1 MSLSRKILTSAGW
14 TTLAVYINAVIA
26 FVGNIFLARL
36 LMPDDFGIYALAAS
50 FLSFLFMIS
59 GFGSQEAI
67 VQCRDESVQHLIP
80 TAFWMTVGLG
90 LGLAVTGSLIGFFLA
105 SGYGK
110 TMGVLIALLSWLS
123 LVNMVSNVYGAIL
136 KRELLYKPMTLTQT
150 VGTFISFGLAVLA
163 AYNNWGIWSLFVR
176 EATWT
181 VLALAGFVWAS
192 GYRLQFKFDGQA
204 ARWIWD
210 FGWKMMG
217 NRVGEVL
224 FERVDKLVIGNF
236 MGTAT
241 LGQYSIA
248 NRLALTGHQFSYGVV
263 QSVVFSTFATVQK
276 ESRKLRLALEKLYYW
291 VFRLVLLFGLLVW
304 FCGSGLVVI
313 IYGAQWQLAGSIFQN
328 MALFLMV
335 LPLETSLRV
344 FLIGSG
350 HINSALRVRLWQL
363 LFFIPAILIAAYW
376 GGITWVVWI
385 INVSI
390 FLNWL
395 LAIRYTS
402 QVIAVSSTL
411 SKRNLSS

>member
-1 MSLSRKILTSAGW
+1 M
-14 TTLAVYINAVIA
+14 AVYINAVIA